1 MVLSCAVIFG
11 CLALGEL
18 VVYLTGIRLP
28 GSVIGML
35 VLTLFLKLK
44 IIRLEWVKDLSDF
57 LISNMGFFFVPAG
70 VGLMLCLDII
80 KAEFWPIAIATVAS
94 TVLVLATTGWV
105 HQLLRKNLKIER
117 WIDGIFRK

>member
-1 MVLSCAVIFG
+1 MVLSCAIIFG

-18 VVYLTGIRLP
+18 LVYLTGIRLP
-28 GSVIGML
+28 GSVVGML
-35 VLTLFLKLK
+35 LLTLMLRLKLIK
-44 IIRLEWVKDLSDF
+44 EEWVKGLCDF

-94 TVLVLATTGWV
+94 TILVLATTGWV
-105 HQLLRKNLKIER
+105 HQLFRKNLKSN
-117 WIDGIFRK
+117 RKSGSGAE